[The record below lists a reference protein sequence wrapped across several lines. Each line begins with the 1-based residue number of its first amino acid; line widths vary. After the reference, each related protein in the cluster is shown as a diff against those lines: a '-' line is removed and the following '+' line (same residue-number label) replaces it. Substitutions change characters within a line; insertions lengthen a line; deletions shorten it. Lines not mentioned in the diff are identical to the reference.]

1 MFSTIYMRN
10 TFSHSWYHIIER
22 RRTWAIEYILGLW
35 FIKKVHIFF
44 KLCAKSLPYV
54 WRQLLILF
62 INHCYESSI
71 SCNRSLSVC
80 SDSAI
85 QGIIFLRWIDF
96 LSCVLIET
104 YIISVFEYSFIK
116 GYIPQPAVAMCFGMG
131 RLYNASRATHF

>member
-1 MFSTIYMRN
+1 MFSTIYIRT

-22 RRTWAIEYILGLW
+22 RRSHSLYHNIWTTCAIEYILGLW
-35 FIKKVHIFF
+35 FIKKVHTVNIIFLKMF
-44 KLCAKSLPYV
+44 ENLTLFYV
-54 WRQLLILF
+54 WQQLLMLF

-116 GYIPQPAVAMCFGMG
+116 GYIP
-131 RLYNASRATHF
+131 